1 MRQIEGAAL
10 TMVINH
16 ELDITHNLCITAVRL
31 VRHLSN
37 ARTISKD
44 SGGLRVKNKRDCE
57 EAFDPFCC
65 LVSWVVKGGDGG
77 WQVRRGELEK
87 EGMMG
92 KIEWKCFDYV
102 SKQVENI
109 PIN

>member
-1 MRQIEGAAL
+1 MI
-10 TMVINH
+10 INH
-16 ELDITHNLCITAVRL
+16 ELDITHNLCITAVRF

-37 ARTISKD
+37 ARAISKD
-44 SGGLRVKNKRDCE
+44 SGGLRVKNKGDCE

-77 WQVRRGELEK
+77 WQVRRCELEK

-92 KIEWKCFDYV
+92 EMEWEMFGFCVEMGREHTDKLV
-102 SKQVENI
+102 SSVRLEGI
-109 PIN
+109 